1 MIGIGIF
8 LVLFHVWK
16 IWSQRRRQWHEAW
29 WWPRKRLATAVSGS
43 MANYP
48 KIPEL
53 VTVHPGCA
61 CIMLYGTW
69 FWFHSE
75 MIGERTGWYQ
85 IIEAV
90 VSRSVE
96 SVIASRLPT
105 FSWPNNSEV
114 LFEVWAWHLGYF
126 LLCDLREGWIS
137 MGVGITIT
145 LLVARC
151 MIRARVIDPEISPF
165 SKASTGK
172 SGISSDVKRFHIP
185 TCCRSQ
191 PEGGHITCKRGVLG
205 RKKCF
210 IPRFYN

>member
-1 MIGIGIF
+1 MSDWYRDFSCFIPC
-8 LVLFHVWK
+8 LEDLK
-16 IWSQRRRQWHEAW
+16 QRRRQWHEVW
-29 WWPRKRLATAVSGS
+29 WWPRKRLVTVSGS

-69 FWFHSE
+69 FWFHSK

-105 FSWPNNSEV
+105 FLWPNNSEV
-114 LFEVWAWHLGYF
+114 LFEVWAWHLGYL

-137 MGVGITIT
+137 MDGGITIT
-145 LLVARC
+145 LHVARC
-151 MIRARVIDPEISPF
+151 MTES
-165 SKASTGK
+165 
-172 SGISSDVKRFHIP
+172 
-185 TCCRSQ
+185 
-191 PEGGHITCKRGVLG
+191 
-205 RKKCF
+205 
-210 IPRFYN
+210 